1 MRQADLTTV
10 YLNAASDLMPAFYI
24 VRYLKDQCPILKH
37 ASGKPVSNRGAF
49 LLTRVLPAAQTSHDG
64 LRMLRT
70 THKHLFRN
78 QTIFDAHDV
87 RGWRG
92 YTKGESESSFE
103 GGRQN
108 ARLRK

>member
-1 MRQADLTTV
+1 
-10 YLNAASDLMPAFYI
+10 MPRPEACL
-24 VRYLKDQCPILKH
+24 RYTGLH
-37 ASGKPVSNRGAF
+37 RGAF
-49 LLTRVLPAAQTSHDG
+49 LLTRVLTAAQTSHDG

>member
-1 MRQADLTTV
+1 MHDNEQTPVLKC
-10 YLNAASDLMPAFYI
+10 ASDTQIYS
-24 VRYLKDQCPILKH
+24 RC
-37 ASGKPVSNRGAF
+37 SF
-49 LLTRVLPAAQTSHDG
+49 LLTRILTAAQNSHDG

-70 THKHLFRN
+70 THRALFRN
-78 QTIFDAHDV
+78 QTIFDVHDV

-103 GGRQN
+103 GGRHN

>member
-1 MRQADLTTV
+1 MRQAGFITV
-10 YLNAASDLMPAFYI
+10 YVNAASNLMPASIYMT
-24 VRYLKDQCPILKH
+24 YLKDQCPVLKP
-37 ASGKPVSNRGAF
+37 ASDTPVSNRSAF
-49 LLTRVLPAAQTSHDG
+49 LLTRVLTAAQTSHDG